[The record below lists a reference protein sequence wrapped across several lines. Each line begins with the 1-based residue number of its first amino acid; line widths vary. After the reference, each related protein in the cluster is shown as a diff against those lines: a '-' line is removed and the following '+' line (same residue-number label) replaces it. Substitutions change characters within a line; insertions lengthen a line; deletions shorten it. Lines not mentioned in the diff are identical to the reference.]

1 MAEDE
6 NGQPDGPR
14 APDGQLFPDD
24 LLSPDGQSDGA
35 PRVLVMEDDPS
46 VRGLL
51 HTLLDAEGYDVVT
64 ASDGLAG
71 LVQASAQPPAL
82 VLLDIMMPDLGGMR
96 VLQELRADP
105 ALVDVPVIVVTGR
118 LEAVPELEAD
128 LGDESVFVKP
138 FGVPELLA
146 RVADLT
152 GRGRTE

>member
-1 MAEDE
+1 MTDE
-6 NGQPDGPR
+6 TADGTN
-14 APDGQLFPDD
+14 AGSGDG
-24 LLSPDGQSDGA
+24 GADGA

-71 LVQASAQPPAL
+71 LVKASAQPPAL

-138 FGVPELLA
+138 FGVHELLA
-146 RVADLT
+146 RVAVLT
-152 GRGRTE
+152 GKGPTT